1 MYVPSAKLKVSKLSS
16 LIETTLKAHYANFN
30 VLARHIDNE
39 LLAES
44 RKARNLL
51 MGDPIRFA
59 QIIFTSANFVGDNL
73 LRNSGAGFRVD
84 HTFEVEILFE
94 YFDSETDGN
103 SSTFKFYELL
113 ENDSTE
119 GSIGL
124 LTKLRETPSLTFTS
138 SDSSAIS
145 EGTTLTSDLG
155 LPENVEVGNVVPVD
169 TAGRERIHVCTFTIT
184 VT

>member
-1 MYVPSAKLKVSKLSS
+1 MYVPSAKLKVSKLAS
-16 LIETTLKAHYANFN
+16 LIESTLQAHYADFR
-30 VLARHIDNE
+30 VLARHINDE

-51 MGDPIRFA
+51 MGDPIKFGQVILTGA
-59 QIIFTSANFVGDNL
+59 DFVGDNL
-73 LRNSGAGFRVD
+73 LRDSGAGFRVS
-84 HTFEVEILFE
+84 HTFDVEILFE
-94 YFDSETDGN
+94 YFDAETDGN

-119 GSIGL
+119 GNIGL
-124 LTKLRETPSLTFTS
+124 LTKMRETSSLTFTS

-145 EGTTLTSDLG
+145 EGTTLISDLG
-155 LPENVEVGNVVPVD
+155 LPDNVEMGNVVPVD